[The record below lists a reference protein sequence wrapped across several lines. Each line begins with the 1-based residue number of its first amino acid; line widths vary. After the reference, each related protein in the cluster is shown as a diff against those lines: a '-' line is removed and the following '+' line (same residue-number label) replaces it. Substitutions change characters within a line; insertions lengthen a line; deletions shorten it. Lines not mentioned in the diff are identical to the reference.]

1 MANKTID
8 QLQRFPSSYELEDE
22 DLLIMYDKNKP
33 AQDLS
38 NTKSI
43 TIGDFK
49 SKLNISGHDSRI
61 QDGDIENWNNKV
73 DSLAFDEDTG
83 ESSNLNINTF
93 NIFGGSHNTNSGK
106 SSNFSLR
113 SNKFQISLDDDG
125 TELNK
130 FVLDSNETRFL
141 QPIHMSTTSSSS
153 DAIVTKQYVDD
164 RIEGVSGIQYQS
176 VQVLPETGQSNIIYL
191 VPMSGTTTTNN
202 AKDEFIWIPGQ
213 GAASPTWQ
221 KIGSTNNIDLNG
233 YATTADLNGYF
244 PLSSSGTTAKVE
256 SGNLFAMNT
265 GSFVLDSDKIKLISH
280 FYDGNT
286 SEDYES
292 QISLSPNGVIISGAT
307 TANDLLSLNTT
318 GTGTAAVTYAQMSD
332 YVSSHGG
339 GGGSGLNNL
348 LDGQASSA
356 IHQISCNAEG
366 PYSVALGYM
375 TIAGNSTC
383 MTSFAEGYET
393 FSNSA
398 ATHAE
403 GYQTTAE
410 GEYSHAEG
418 YRTYAHGSNSHAE
431 GHSTTAGGNRS
442 HAEGYQT
449 TASGDTSHA
458 QGTETLASNGSAH
471 AQGYR
476 TTAFG
481 IYSHAEGYGTCAYG
495 QRSHAEGFNAKASGS
510 GSHAEGYQTTA
521 LGRYSHT
528 GGIGTWTNSASTA
541 QTAIGRYNTAPT
553 TDQAFIIGNG
563 TSATASNALSVSWNG
578 DVTAAGA
585 IYLGSTAVGNAAVS
599 CDQMTDYVGYIPFEN
614 TNSLDGTMTVLPDL
628 QASPRISGDFIATPA
643 NNAYVVPLIVR
654 NDQAAPVFTMEN
666 HKDGFYLITG
676 NINLANARDLFQSA
690 SGGAVVVQHFL
701 TTNST
706 ILHNPTDYQ
715 IFENSPVKYERK
727 TMYQTLWGNLS
738 SPFNFVIDTG
748 SLASSDSL
756 YLFGYVVASYP
767 TQVKSSG
774 AQPLTV
780 TTTVNVI
787 KLG

>member
-61 QDGDIENWNNKV
+61 QNGDIENWNNKV

-83 ESSNLNINTF
+83 ESSNLNLNTF
-93 NIFGGSHNTNSGK
+93 NIFGGSHNTNSGE
-106 SSNFSLR
+106 SSNFSLN
-113 SNKFQISLDDDG
+113 SNKFYISLDNDG

-176 VQVLPETGQSNIIYL
+176 VQVLPEIGQSNIIYL

-202 AKDEFIWIPGQ
+202 VKDEFIWIPGQ

-221 KIGSTNNIDLNG
+221 KIGSTNNIDLTG

-244 PLSSSGTTAKVE
+244 PLNSSGTTAKAE

-292 QISLSPNGVIISGAT
+292 QISLSSNGIVISGAT
-307 TANDLLSLNTT
+307 TANDLLFLNTT
-318 GTGTAAVTYAQMSD
+318 GTGTAAVSYTQMAD

-339 GGGSGLNNL
+339 GGSGTVLNNYL
-348 LDGQASSA
+348 ENSNNTMIGDIESLQANGTFAVAFGCNSSA
-356 IHQISCNAEG
+356 TAEA
-366 PYSVALGYM
+366 SIALGEDVLSSGEA
-375 TIAGNSTC
+375 TV
-383 MTSFAEGYET
+383 AEGYAT
-393 FSNSA
+393 TAGSGGSA
-398 ATHAE
+398 H
-403 GYQTTAE
+403 AE
-410 GEYSHAEG
+410 GEY
-418 YRTYAHGSNSHAE
+418 
-431 GHSTTAGGNRS
+431 
-442 HAEGYQT
+442 
-449 TASGDTSHA
+449 
-458 QGTETLASNGSAH
+458 TLASGA
-471 AQGYR
+471 A
-476 TTAFG
+476 
-481 IYSHAEGYGTCAYG
+481 SHS
-495 QRSHAEGFNAKASGS
+495 QN
-510 GSHAEGYQTTA
+510 
-521 LGRYSHT
+521 
-528 GGIGTWTNSASTA
+528 IGTIAQSIG
-541 QTAIGRYNTAPT
+541 QTAIGRYNIANGGTSISTTAVS
-553 TDQAFIIGNG
+553 DHAFIIGNG
-563 TSATASNALSVSWNG
+563 TSANRSNAFSVSWKGN
-578 DVTAAGA
+578 VNASGA
-585 IYLGSTAVGNAAVS
+585 VYLGSTATGNAAVS

-614 TNSLDGTMTVLPDL
+614 TNSLDGTMTVLVDQ

-676 NINLANARDLFQSA
+676 NINLANAGDLFQSA

-701 TTNST
+701 TTNSA

-727 TMYQTLWGNLS
+727 TIYQTLWGNLS
-738 SPFNFVIDTG
+738 SPFNFVIDTS

-787 KLG
+787 KIG